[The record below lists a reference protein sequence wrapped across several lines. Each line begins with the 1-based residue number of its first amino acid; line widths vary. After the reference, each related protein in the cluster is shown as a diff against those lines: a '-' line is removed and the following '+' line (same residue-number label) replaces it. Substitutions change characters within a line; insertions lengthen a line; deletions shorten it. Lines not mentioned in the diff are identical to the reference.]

1 MKRYVR
7 SRLNPSDSAASIVVR
22 GTASMP
28 ERKISTLNAPAKKD
42 SDTMAQV
49 TLLTI
54 GIGDPDTP
62 VVDSRLPTPK

>member
-1 MKRYVR
+1 M
-7 SRLNPSDSAASIVVR
+7 RLNPSDSAASIVVF

-42 SDTMAQV
+42 SDTIAHV

-54 GIGDPDTP
+54 GTAVPLAL
-62 VVDSRLPTPK
+62 VAVSRLPMPK